1 MERFASKKWPK
12 VYEKISTFIH
22 GVYPFQYLFSFCD
35 IFHLLHHCFFIIA
48 STHSC
53 VGQSWTLFLL
63 TFWGTFMLL
72 CSPLPHQRSPFRISK
87 RRIGQY
93 QFMILRKKSYPLMGI
108 CCFSI
113 RMIPKPSRKS
123 YFIWKATILKFTWS
137 GWSSILSHLQALRTP
152 PWRYEIPYFLFFL
165 CIHFQASFSQI
176 LYFEMLQTLL
186 NRVILLVRGSNASS
200 FSRSSFHFSPP
211 KDFL

>member
-1 MERFASKKWPK
+1 
-12 VYEKISTFIH
+12 
-22 GVYPFQYLFSFCD
+22 
-35 IFHLLHHCFFIIA
+35 
-48 STHSC
+48 
-53 VGQSWTLFLL
+53 
-63 TFWGTFMLL
+63 
-72 CSPLPHQRSPFRISK
+72 
-87 RRIGQY
+87 
-93 QFMILRKKSYPLMGI
+93 
-108 CCFSI
+108 
-113 RMIPKPSRKS
+113 
-123 YFIWKATILKFTWS
+123 
-137 GWSSILSHLQALRTP
+137 LQALRTP